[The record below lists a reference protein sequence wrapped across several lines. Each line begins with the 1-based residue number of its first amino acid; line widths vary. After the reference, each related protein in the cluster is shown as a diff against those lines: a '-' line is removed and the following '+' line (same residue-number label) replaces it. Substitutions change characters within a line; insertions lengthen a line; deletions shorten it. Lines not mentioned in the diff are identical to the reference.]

1 MKKKIKNAEIAVI
14 TEDGTMQ
21 LILVDVEKL
30 KQQMKADQ
38 RMRQEGV
45 TLVIKK
51 EGKEDLR
58 VLLRPEEI
66 RSLIKGKEV
75 LEEFVPNVLKNT
87 LEDLSQTIVKN
98 QMKTQTMLPI
108 AGRENEIEKV
118 WFYLSQK
125 TRNNVFLVGKTD
137 VGKTAIAKEIAR
149 QISTNECPK
158 EFYEKRLI
166 MFDPEK
172 LLKIEK
178 DKVMEGKVKKVFNF
192 LVKNKKKIVLYVD
205 QAIFM
210 KMDYWLIRMLYA
222 VITTYNIPFIT
233 TVREEDFEN
242 YFLQDSAIAKYVN
255 EVYVK
260 EPEYEELG
268 SMLEGHIERLKA
280 KYRVNI
286 TDEMIKFG
294 IYTSCLSESPAYNPG
309 NVISIFEKAF
319 LEAKRK
325 EKKYVDKKSFLSC
338 YNTYITYIKLYNNTS
353 VTEKRRIAY
362 HETGHYIVAQK
373 CENVK
378 DEKIACVSILPMMD
392 FLGVNWPYKIT
403 GKTLNYTREYLIDQI
418 AIYLGGRVGE
428 KIFSATESTGAS
440 ADLQSATNIA
450 LSIVMYYGLSRK
462 DENRNRTYVN
472 DYGNVREY
480 LISNTKKEE
489 LDKEVQEI
497 IDEGYELA
505 EKIVLANKKLLEI
518 IAERLLE
525 EEILTGEQLEEIC
538 KHYESNG
545 KTSE

>member
-338 YNTYITYIKLYNNTS
+338 YNTYIKLYHNTS

>member
-30 KQQMKADQ
+30 KQQMKVDQ

-75 LEEFVPNVLKNT
+75 LEEFVPNVLKNA

-108 AGRENEIEKV
+108 VGRENEIEKV

-210 KMDYWLIRMLYA
+210 KIDYWLIRMLYA

-294 IYTSCLSESPAYNPG
+294 IYTSCLSESPAYHPG

-338 YNTYITYIKLYNNTS
+338 YNTYIKLYNNTS

>member
-66 RSLIKGKEV
+66 RRLIKGKEV

-98 QMKTQTMLPI
+98 QMKTQTMLSI

-178 DKVMEGKVKKVFNF
+178 DKVMEKEVKKVFNF

-233 TVREEDFEN
+233 TVGEEDFEN

-325 EKKYVDKKSFLSC
+325 EKKNVDKKSFLSC
-338 YNTYITYIKLYNNTS
+338 YNTYIKLYNNTS

-462 DENRNRTYVN
+462 DENRNRTYIT

-518 IAERLLE
+518 IAERLLK

-538 KHYESNG
+538 KHYDSDC